1 MGRWAEIRRRLRYT
15 GHLLWRSAVT
25 PMLGTHQRPRLAM
38 PDELGITF
46 IGHSSFL
53 IQAAGKNLLFDP
65 VFSTWLI
72 LLRRQ
77 RRAGVRVRD
86 LPPIDVVLLSHAH
99 MDHLDR
105 SSLRRVVRAT
115 RRRTGRAPIVV
126 VPTDVGDIVRG
137 LGFSQV
143 IELRWWERYEVQGLT
158 ITHTPAKHWGTRWI
172 TDGHRGYGGY
182 LVAGG
187 TRRLYYSGDTA
198 YFAGF
203 REIGARLRPEIALLP
218 IGAYSPDSYRAVH
231 TSPEDALRA
240 FEDLEAES
248 MVPMHYGTFWLSA
261 EPLEEP
267 LPRLLAS
274 AEKMGLADRIAV
286 IREGET
292 RMFSKDTPSL
302 EEDREEGKNRE
313 HRLKPERTRSSPWAP
328 EGLKTHS

>member
-1 MGRWAEIRRRLRYT
+1 MGRLAEIRRRLKYA

-25 PMLGTHQRPRLAM
+25 PMRGTHQRPQLAA
-38 PDELGITF
+38 PDELGVTF

-53 IQAAGKNLLFDP
+53 VQAAGRNLLFDP

-86 LPPIDVVLLSHAH
+86 LPPIDFILLSHAH

-115 RRRTGRAPIVV
+115 RKRTGRAPVVV
-126 VPTDVGDIVRG
+126 VPTDVGDVVRN

-143 IELRWWERYEVQGLT
+143 IELGWWKRYTAEGLT

-172 TDGHRGYGGY
+172 VDGHRGYGGY
-182 LVAGG
+182 FVEGG
-187 TRRLYYSGDTA
+187 ARRLYYSGDTA

-203 REIGARLRPEIALLP
+203 HEIGARLRPEIALLP
-218 IGAYSPDSYRAVH
+218 IGAYRPDSYRAVH
-231 TSPEDALRA
+231 ASPEDALRA
-240 FEDLEAES
+240 FMDLGAEV
-248 MVPMHYGTFWLSA
+248 MVPMHYGTFWLSE

-267 LPRLLAS
+267 LPRLLGS
-274 AEKMGLADRIAV
+274 AAKLGLASRVAV

-292 RMFSKDTPSL
+292 QVLRGAGESV
-302 EEDREEGKNRE
+302 EDCQEAGAA
-313 HRLKPERTRSSPWAP
+313 SAV
-328 EGLKTHS
+328 

>member
-1 MGRWAEIRRRLRYT
+1 MGRWREIGRRLRYT

-25 PMLGTHQRPRLAM
+25 PMRGTHQRPQAAM
-38 PDELGITF
+38 PNELGITF

-53 IQAAGKNLLFDP
+53 VQAAGQNLLFDP

-86 LPPIDVVLLSHAH
+86 LPPIDIVLLSHAH

-115 RRRTGRAPIVV
+115 RRRTGRAPAVV
-126 VPTDVGDIVRG
+126 VPNDVADVVRN

-143 IELRWWERYEVQGLT
+143 IELAWWKKYLAGGLA

-182 LVAGG
+182 LVEGG
-187 TRRLYYSGDTA
+187 ACRLYYSGDTA

-203 REIGARLRPEIALLP
+203 REIGARLRPEVALLP
-218 IGAYSPDSYRAVH
+218 IGAYTPDSYRAVH

-240 FEDLEAES
+240 FEDLGAEW
-248 MVPMHYGTFWLSA
+248 MVPMHYGTFWLSE
-261 EPLEEP
+261 EPLDEP

-274 AEKMGLADRIAV
+274 AERLGLGERIAV
-286 IREGET
+286 MREGET
-292 RMFSKDTPSL
+292 RIFRGARQSF
-302 EEDREEGKNRE
+302 EDHREESTASA
-313 HRLKPERTRSSPWAP
+313 L
-328 EGLKTHS
+328 

>member
-1 MGRWAEIRRRLRYT
+1 MRG
-15 GHLLWRSAVT
+15 
-25 PMLGTHQRPRLAM
+25 MHQRPQLVM
-38 PDELGITF
+38 PHELGVTF

-53 IQAAGKNLLFDP
+53 VQTAGQNLLFDP

-77 RRAGVRVRD
+77 RRPGVRVRD

-115 RRRTGRAPIVV
+115 RRCTGRAPVVV
-126 VPTDVGDIVRG
+126 VPSDVADVVRR

-143 IELRWWERYEVQGLT
+143 IELAWWERYVAGRLA

-182 LVAGG
+182 LVEGG
-187 TRRLYYSGDTA
+187 ARRLYYSGDTG
-198 YFAGF
+198 YFTGF
-203 REIGARLRPEIALLP
+203 HEIGARVRPEVALLP
-218 IGAYSPDSYRAVH
+218 IGAYTPDSYRSVH
-231 TSPEDALRA
+231 MSPEDALRA
-240 FEDLEAES
+240 FADLGAER
-248 MVPMHYGTFWLSA
+248 MVPMHYGTFWLSE
-261 EPLEEP
+261 EPLDEP

-274 AEKMGLADRIAV
+274 AERLGVSERIAV

-292 RMFSKDTPSL
+292 RTFGRGRESS
-302 EEDREEGKNRE
+302 EEDREKSTATSR
-313 HRLKPERTRSSPWAP
+313 
-328 EGLKTHS
+328 

>member
-1 MGRWAEIRRRLRYT
+1 MRRWAEIRRRLRYT
-15 GHLLWRSAVT
+15 ENLLWRSAVT
-25 PMLGTHQRPRLAM
+25 PMLGTHQRPRPAM

-53 IQAAGKNLLFDP
+53 VQAGGQNLLFDP
-65 VFSTWLI
+65 VFSTWVI

-77 RRAGVRVRD
+77 RRAGVRVGD

-115 RRRTGRAPIVV
+115 RRRTGRAPIAI
-126 VPTDVGDIVRG
+126 VPTDVSDVVRN
-137 LGFSQV
+137 LGFSQI
-143 IELRWWERYEVQGLT
+143 IELRWWQRYETHGLT

-182 LVAGG
+182 FVEGG
-187 TRRLYYSGDTA
+187 ARRLYYSGDTA

-203 REIGARLRPEIALLP
+203 HEIGSRLRPEVALLP

-231 TSPEDALRA
+231 TSPEDALHA
-240 FEDLEAES
+240 FEDLGAEL

-274 AEKMGLADRIAV
+274 AERIGLAERVAV
-286 IREGET
+286 ISEGET
-292 RMFSKDTPSL
+292 RLLAKEARSL
-302 EEDREEGKNRE
+302 EEDREE
-313 HRLKPERTRSSPWAP
+313 RTASVR
-328 EGLKTHS
+328 

>member
-1 MGRWAEIRRRLRYT
+1 MGRWAEMRRRLRYT
-15 GHLLWRSAVT
+15 GNLLWRSAVT
-25 PMLGTHQRPRLAM
+25 PMRGTHQRPRLAT
-38 PDELGITF
+38 PDELGVTF

-53 IQAAGKNLLFDP
+53 VQAAGKNLLFDP

-77 RRAGVRVRD
+77 RRPGVQVRD

-115 RRRTGRAPIVV
+115 RRHSGRAPVVV
-126 VPTDVGDIVRG
+126 VPNDVADVVRG
-137 LGFSQV
+137 LGFSQI
-143 IELRWWERYEVQGLT
+143 IELRWWESYRAGDLT

-172 TDGHRGYGGY
+172 MDGHRGFGGY
-182 LVAGG
+182 FVEGG
-187 TRRLYYSGDTA
+187 ARRLYYSGDTA
-198 YFAGF
+198 YFGGF

-240 FEDLEAES
+240 FEELGAEW
-248 MVPMHYGTFWLSA
+248 MVPMHYGTFWLSE
-261 EPLEEP
+261 EPVEEP

-274 AEKMGLADRIAV
+274 AKRLGLQNQIAL

-292 RMFSKDTPSL
+292 QVF
-302 EEDREEGKNRE
+302 DRFGDNIGE
-313 HRLKPERTRSSPWAP
+313 TRQGEMEMAASA
-328 EGLKTHS
+328 L

>member
-1 MGRWAEIRRRLRYT
+1 MGRWAEIGRRLRYT

-25 PMLGTHQRPRLAM
+25 PMRGRYRRPQLVGV
-38 PDELGITF
+38 DELGVTF

-53 IQAAGKNLLFDP
+53 VQAAGKNLLFDP

-77 RRAGVRVRD
+77 RRPGVRVRD
-86 LPPIDVVLLSHAH
+86 LPPIDIVLLSHAH

-115 RRRTGRAPIVV
+115 RKRNGRAPVVV
-126 VPTDVGDIVRG
+126 VPTDVADIVRG

-143 IELRWWERYEVQGLT
+143 IELRWWESYAAAGLT
-158 ITHTPAKHWGTRWI
+158 ITHTPARHWGTRWI
-172 TDGHRGYGGY
+172 MDGHRGYGGY
-182 LVAGG
+182 LVEGG
-187 TRRLYYSGDTA
+187 ARRLYYAGDTA

-203 REIGARLRPEIALLP
+203 QEIGARLRPEVALLP
-218 IGAYSPDSYRAVH
+218 IGAYTPDSYRAVH

-240 FEDLEAES
+240 FQDLGAEW
-248 MVPMHYGTFWLSA
+248 MVPMHYGTFWLSE

-274 AEKMGLADRIAV
+274 AKRLGLADRIAV
-286 IREGET
+286 VQEGET
-292 RMFSKDTPSL
+292 
-302 EEDREEGKNRE
+302 
-313 HRLKPERTRSSPWAP
+313 
-328 EGLKTHS
+328 KTFRVASHAFRDHQETGAASAL

>member
-1 MGRWAEIRRRLRYT
+1 MR
-15 GHLLWRSAVT
+15 
-25 PMLGTHQRPRLAM
+25 GTHQRPRLAK

-53 IQAAGKNLLFDP
+53 VQAAGQNLLFDP

-77 RRAGVRVRD
+77 RRPGVRVRD
-86 LPPIDVVLLSHAH
+86 LPALDIVLLSHAH

-115 RRRTGRAPIVV
+115 RRRTGRPPVVV
-126 VPTDVGDIVRG
+126 VPKDVGDIVQG

-143 IELRWWERYEVQGLT
+143 IELRWWESYAAGSLT

-172 TDGHRGYGGY
+172 MDGHRGYGGY
-182 LVAGG
+182 LVEGG
-187 TRRLYYSGDTA
+187 ARRLYYSGDTA

-203 REIGARLRPEIALLP
+203 HEIGARLRPEVALLP
-218 IGAYSPDSYRAVH
+218 IGAYTPDSYRAVH

-240 FEDLEAES
+240 FEDLGADR
-248 MVPMHYGTFWLSA
+248 MVPMHYGTFWLA
-261 EPLEEP
+261 EEPLDEP

-274 AEKMGLADRIAV
+274 AKRLGLAERITV
-286 IREGET
+286 VREGET
-292 RMFSKDTPSL
+292 EIFRGAEAGAGAMQQK
-302 EEDREEGKNRE
+302 DREASTAEVG
-313 HRLKPERTRSSPWAP
+313 
-328 EGLKTHS
+328 

>member
-1 MGRWAEIRRRLRYT
+1 MVRWAEIGRRLRYT

-25 PMLGTHQRPRLAM
+25 PMRGAHQRPQRAM
-38 PDELGITF
+38 PDELGVTF

-53 IQAAGKNLLFDP
+53 VQAAGQNLLFDP

-86 LPPIDVVLLSHAH
+86 LPPIDIVLLSHAH

-115 RRRTGRAPIVV
+115 RRRTGRAPSVV
-126 VPTDVGDIVRG
+126 VPTDVADVVRG

-143 IELRWWERYEVQGLT
+143 IELAWWQKYVVGGLT

-182 LVAGG
+182 LVEGG
-187 TRRLYYSGDTA
+187 ARRLYYSGDTA

-203 REIGARLRPEIALLP
+203 REIGTRLGPEVALLP
-218 IGAYSPDSYRAVH
+218 IGAYTPDSYRAVH

-240 FEDLEAES
+240 FEDLGAEW
-248 MVPMHYGTFWLSA
+248 MVPMHYGTFWLSE
-261 EPLEEP
+261 EPLDEP

-274 AEKMGLADRIAV
+274 AEKRGLSDRIATV
-286 IREGET
+286 REGET
-292 RMFSKDTPSL
+292 RIFRGSRQSL
-302 EEDREEGKNRE
+302 GKHQEESTVSA
-313 HRLKPERTRSSPWAP
+313 L
-328 EGLKTHS
+328 

>member
-1 MGRWAEIRRRLRYT
+1 MR
-15 GHLLWRSAVT
+15 
-25 PMLGTHQRPRLAM
+25 GTHQRPQLAM
-38 PDELGITF
+38 PDELGLTF

-53 IQAAGKNLLFDP
+53 VQAAGQNLLFDP

-86 LPPIDVVLLSHAH
+86 LPPIDIILLSHAH

-115 RRRTGRAPIVV
+115 RRRTGRAPMAV
-126 VPTDVGDIVRG
+126 VPTDVTDVVRG

-143 IELRWWERYEVQGLT
+143 LELAWWEKYVAGALT

-182 LVAGG
+182 LVEGG
-187 TRRLYYSGDTA
+187 ARRLYYSGDTA

-203 REIGARLRPEIALLP
+203 REIGARLRPEVTLLP
-218 IGAYSPDSYRAVH
+218 IGAYTPDSYRAVH

-240 FEDLEAES
+240 LGDLGAEW
-248 MVPMHYGTFWLSA
+248 MVPMHYGTFWLSE
-261 EPLEEP
+261 EPLDEP
-267 LPRLLAS
+267 LPRLLVS
-274 AEKMGLADRIAV
+274 AERLGLSERIAV

-292 RMFSKDTPSL
+292 RIFRGARQSL
-302 EEDREEGKNRE
+302 EEHQEESTASA
-313 HRLKPERTRSSPWAP
+313 L
-328 EGLKTHS
+328 

>member
-53 IQAAGKNLLFDP
+53 VQAAGRNLLFDP

-77 RRAGVRVRD
+77 RRPGVRVRD

-105 SSLRRVVRAT
+105 ASLRRVVRAT

-126 VPTDVGDIVRG
+126 VPTDVAGVVRR
-137 LGFSQV
+137 LGFSRV
-143 IELRWWERYEVQGLT
+143 IELGWWEKYVAGSLT
-158 ITHTPAKHWGTRWI
+158 FTHTPAKHWGTRWI
-172 TDGHRGYGGY
+172 MDGHRGYGGY
-182 LVAGG
+182 LVEGG
-187 TRRLYYSGDTA
+187 ARRLYYSGDTA

-203 REIGARLRPEIALLP
+203 DEIGARLRPEVALLP
-218 IGAYSPDSYRAVH
+218 IGAYTPDSYRAVH
-231 TSPEDALRA
+231 TSPEDALQALRDVGA
-240 FEDLEAES
+240 RW
-248 MVPMHYGTFWLSA
+248 MVPIHSGPFGRGE
-261 EPLEEP
+261 EPMDEP

-274 AEKMGLADRIAV
+274 AAKMGLSERV
-286 IREGET
+286 RVVTEGET
-292 RMFSKDTPSL
+292 
-302 EEDREEGKNRE
+302 
-313 HRLKPERTRSSPWAP
+313 AA
-328 EGLKTHS
+328 

>member
-1 MGRWAEIRRRLRYT
+1 MGRWAEIGRRLRYT

-25 PMLGTHQRPRLAM
+25 PMLGTYQRPRLVM

-53 IQAAGKNLLFDP
+53 VQAAGQNLLFDP

-77 RRAGVRVRD
+77 RRPGVRVRD
-86 LPPIDVVLLSHAH
+86 LPSIDIVLLSHAH

-126 VPTDVGDIVRG
+126 VPTDVSDVVRH

-143 IELRWWERYEVQGLT
+143 IELRWWKRFDAGGLS

-182 LVAGG
+182 LVEGG
-187 TRRLYYSGDTA
+187 ARRLYYSGDTA

-218 IGAYSPDSYRAVH
+218 IGAYTPDSYRAVH

-240 FEDLEAES
+240 FQDLGAER
-248 MVPMHYGTFWLSA
+248 MVPMHYGTFWLA
-261 EPLEEP
+261 EEPLDEP
-267 LPRLLAS
+267 LPRLLSS
-274 AEKMGLADRIAV
+274 AQTLELGNRIAV

-292 RMFSKDTPSL
+292 QSFRSASQSL
-302 EEDREEGKNRE
+302 EDHQEA
-313 HRLKPERTRSSPWAP
+313 RTAS
-328 EGLKTHS
+328 LQ

>member
-1 MGRWAEIRRRLRYT
+1 MGRWAEIGRRLRYT

-25 PMLGTHQRPRLAM
+25 PMRGTHQRPLIAA

-53 IQAAGKNLLFDP
+53 VQTAGQNLLFDP

-105 SSLRRVVRAT
+105 SSLKRVVRAT
-115 RRRTGRAPIVV
+115 RRKSGRAPVVV
-126 VPTDVGDIVRG
+126 VPTDVGDVVRG

-143 IELRWWERYEVQGLT
+143 IELGWWESFVSGDLT
-158 ITHTPAKHWGTRWI
+158 IIHTPAKHWGTRWI
-172 TDGHRGYGGY
+172 MDGHRGYGGY
-182 LVAGG
+182 CVEGG
-187 TRRLYYSGDTA
+187 ARRLYYSGDTG
-198 YFAGF
+198 YFGGF
-203 REIGARLRPEIALLP
+203 REIGARLEPEIALLP
-218 IGAYSPDSYRAVH
+218 IGAYTPDSYRTVH

-240 FEDLEAES
+240 FEDLGAEQ
-248 MVPMHYGTFWLSA
+248 MVPMHYGTFWLA
-261 EPLEEP
+261 EEPIEEP

-274 AEKMGLADRIAV
+274 AKRLGLADRVAV
-286 IREGET
+286 VQEGET
-292 RMFSKDTPSL
+292 QIFRAAQEAFANPQQESVASA
-302 EEDREEGKNRE
+302 R
-313 HRLKPERTRSSPWAP
+313 
-328 EGLKTHS
+328 

>member
-25 PMLGTHQRPRLAM
+25 PMLGTHQRPQPAA
-38 PDELGITF
+38 PNELGITF

-53 IQAAGKNLLFDP
+53 VQAAGQNLLFDP

-72 LLRRQ
+72 VLRRQ

-105 SSLRRVVRAT
+105 SSLWRVVRAT

-126 VPTDVGDIVRG
+126 VPTDVSDIVRN
-137 LGFSQV
+137 LGFSQI
-143 IELRWWERYEVQGLT
+143 IELHWWERYKVHGLS

-182 LVAGG
+182 FVDGG
-187 TRRLYYSGDTA
+187 ARRLYYSGDTA

-203 REIGARLRPEIALLP
+203 REIGSRLRPEVALLP

-240 FEDLEAES
+240 FEDLGAER

-274 AEKMGLADRIAV
+274 AEKVGLADRIAV

-292 RMFSKDTPSL
+292 RIFAREARSL
-302 EEDREEGKNRE
+302 EKDQE
-313 HRLKPERTRSSPWAP
+313 ERTASA
-328 EGLKTHS
+328 L